1 VVAVLAVVRM
11 KVKMNR
17 NAVVVIGL
25 VLAAMAPVAVK
36 AVVRV
41 ASVVVLAAVKMLKIK
56 TRQVVAVFELRRVAV
71 MIHKEA
77 VTEVGLMLVVMK
89 ARSA

>member
-1 VVAVLAVVRM
+1 M

>member
-1 VVAVLAVVRM
+1 MLAVVRM

>member
-1 VVAVLAVVRM
+1 MVAVLAVVRM

>member
-1 VVAVLAVVRM
+1 VLAVVRM

-77 VTEVGLMLVVMK
+77 VTEVGLTLVGMK
-89 ARSA
+89 ALSA